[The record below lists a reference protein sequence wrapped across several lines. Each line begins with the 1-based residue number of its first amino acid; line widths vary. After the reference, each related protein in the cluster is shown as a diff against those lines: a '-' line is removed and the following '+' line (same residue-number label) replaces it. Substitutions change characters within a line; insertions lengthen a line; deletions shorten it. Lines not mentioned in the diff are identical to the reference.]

1 MFLSSEAA
9 RLKDEL
15 RKLERHSRV
24 SDVML
29 EMSSNEISQLNKRQ
43 ANELDKAHDPSFD
56 VEEINMAESQ
66 DSQRHDSNKVTGVM
80 TSSSITE
87 IDEKVKLGYKFS
99 PKGYEGRVV
108 FLLSC
113 KLCTKD
119 LHYIGTAH
127 RDVIDKIDEHFNEVW
142 KELQKTRA
150 QEREEKEDV
159 CNSSSGEATDDF
171 FLTST
176 FSKHLLQH
184 CEHIESEN
192 ELASFLQKHV
202 RIEVLQKDDRLLHV
216 KRLRLTNRHEF

>member
-9 RLKDEL
+9 RLQDKL
-15 RKLERHSRV
+15 HKLERHSRV

-29 EMSSNEISQLNKRQ
+29 EMSTNEISQLNNRAK
-43 ANELDKAHDPSFD
+43 ELDKAHDPSFD

-66 DSQRHDSNKVTGVM
+66 DSQRHGFNIVTGVM

-127 RDVIDKIDEHFNEVW
+127 RDVIDKIDEHFREVW

-150 QEREEKEDV
+150 QEREEKEGV
-159 CNSSSGEATDDF
+159 CIRSGGAASDDF

-176 FSKHLLQH
+176 FSQHLSALQT
-184 CEHIESEN
+184 CR
-192 ELASFLQKHV
+192 V
-202 RIEVLQKDDRLLHV
+202 
-216 KRLRLTNRHEF
+216 

>member
-1 MFLSSEAA
+1 MFISSEAA
-9 RLKDEL
+9 RLQDQL

-29 EMSSNEISQLNKRQ
+29 EMSTNEISQLNKR
-43 ANELDKAHDPSFD
+43 AEELDKSHDPSFD
-56 VEEINMAESQ
+56 VEEINMAES
-66 DSQRHDSNKVTGVM
+66 RDSNGMVTGVM

-87 IDEKVKLGYKFS
+87 IDEKVKLGFKFS

-127 RDVIDKIDEHFNEVW
+127 RDVIDKIDEHFSEVW

-150 QEREEKEDV
+150 QEREEKESV
-159 CNSSSGEATDDF
+159 CKSSSGEATDDF

-184 CEHIESEN
+184 CEHIESEK

-216 KRLRLTNRHEF
+216 KRLRLTNKHEF